1 MTASDRLQ
9 AASECRA
16 QLELCNVVQEYAL
29 GGQPV
34 RALNDITLSIAN
46 GEFVSVIGPSG
57 AGKSTMLH
65 LMGALDAPSSGRV
78 LLAGKDLAHLG
89 DNQLADIRRRKVG
102 FVFQFFN
109 LLPMLSAWEN
119 VAVPLLLE
127 GVRLRR
133 TKSRAVDLLERVGL
147 GMRVD
152 HRPGE
157 LSGGQLQRVAIARA
171 LIMDPVVVLA
181 DEPTG
186 NLDSDTGTQIVQLLS
201 EIAHDTGSE
210 HAVVM
215 ATHSLDAA
223 RWADRTLLLVD
234 GAISADST
242 PEDVLQTFAGSALKV
257 RDGSSQRQPDGNYT
271 DAPEA
276 P

>member
-1 MTASDRLQ
+1 VSASHQ
-9 AASECRA
+9 AEAESDCSA
-16 QLELCNVVQEYAL
+16 QLELCNVVQEYTL
-29 GGQPV
+29 GGQRV
-34 RALNDITLSIAN
+34 RALNDITLSIAS
-46 GEFVSVIGPSG
+46 GEFVSLIGPSG

-78 LLAGKDLAHLG
+78 LLAGNDLAHLG

-147 GMRVD
+147 GTRID

-157 LSGGQLQRVAIARA
+157 LSGGQMQRVAIARA
-171 LIMDPVVVLA
+171 LIMDPVVILA

-201 EIAHDTGSE
+201 EIAHDISAE

-223 RWADRTLLLVD
+223 RWADRTVLLVD
-234 GAISADST
+234 GTVTADST
-242 PEDVLQTFAGSALKV
+242 PEEVLQTFAGSALKV
-257 RDGSSQRQPDGNYT
+257 TGSSLQRHQDGEPT
-271 DAPEA
+271 HVSGAP
-276 P
+276 